1 MHSVFEKLRDVLF
14 VSSEKIAAFVAIK
27 FACAFEK
34 KEIMSE
40 LIEQVKSKANSWL
53 SSQVIDADTKALV
66 KSLLGQNDSKEL
78 IDNFYKD
85 LEFGTGGL
93 RGVMGA
99 GSNCM
104 NRYTVGMA
112 TQGLA
117 NYLNKTYSG
126 KKISVAIA
134 FDSRNNSPFFAQV
147 TADVLSAN
155 GIHVHVFPELRPTPL
170 LSFAIR
176 YLKCDS
182 GIVITASHNPK
193 EYNGYKAYWNDGA
206 QVVPPHDKNITEE
219 VKKITSFEHVNFK
232 ANPSL
237 VQKIGPEVEAA
248 YYEEVKKLIPNRNII
263 EKHKQ
268 IPLVYSSLHGAGI
281 TMVPECLKQIGF
293 TNIHVVES
301 QKKPDGNFP
310 TVHSPNPEEQ
320 SAMEQVINKGKEV
333 GATMVMATDPDT
345 DRVGIG
351 VKRADGEFILLNG
364 NQAFS
369 LMMYFILKNLKD
381 TRNSYI
387 AKTIVTSELVDTMAE
402 RMGVECFNTLTGFKY
417 IAALMGKLEGK
428 KKFIAAGE
436 ESYGYMV
443 GDFVRDKDAVSACAF
458 FAAMAASSAEEKK
471 SMYDWLIDMY
481 VEFGFYKEHLLNLT
495 KKGQQGEQEIKAMM
509 QKFRNNPPGEITGS
523 RVVRLLDYKSL
534 EEKDLTS
541 GKKTKLDFPASDV
554 LQFYLENGTKVSV
567 RPSGTEPKIKFY
579 IAVKTELPSRE
590 QFETKNAELDGRIKA
605 IENYLLSV

>member
-1 MHSVFEKLRDVLF
+1 
-14 VSSEKIAAFVAIK
+14 
-27 FACAFEK
+27 
-34 KEIMSE
+34 MSE
-40 LIEQVKSKANSWL
+40 LLEQVQTKANTWL
-53 SSQVIDADTKALV
+53 SSQVIDAETKASV
-66 KSLLGQNDSKEL
+66 RSLLSQKDSKEL

-104 NRYTVGMA
+104 NRYTVGVA

-117 NYLNKTYSG
+117 DYLNKTYPQ
-126 KKISVAIA
+126 KRISVAVA
-134 FDSRNNSPFFAQV
+134 FDSRNNSPFFAEV
-147 TADVLSAN
+147 TANVLSAN
-155 GIHVHVFPELRPTPL
+155 GIHVYLFSELRPTPL

-206 QVVPPHDKNITEE
+206 QVVPPHDKNITLE
-219 VKKITSFEHVNFK
+219 VKKITSFEQVNFN
-232 ANPSL
+232 ANPAL
-237 VQKIGPEVEAA
+237 IHTIGPEVEAA
-248 YYEEVKKLIPNRNII
+248 YYEEVKKLIPNKDVIAR
-263 EKHKQ
+263 HHDL
-268 IPLVYSSLHGAGI
+268 PLVYSSLHGAGI

-293 TNIHVVES
+293 SNIHVVEA
-301 QKKPDGNFP
+301 QRAPDGNFP

-320 SAMEQVINKGKEV
+320 SAMEMVINKGKEI

-351 VKRADGEFILLNG
+351 VRRADGEFILLNG

-369 LMMYFILKNLKD
+369 LMMYFILKNLKS
-381 TRNSYI
+381 TENAYI
-387 AKTIVTSELVDTMAE
+387 AKTIVTSELVDTMAKA
-402 RMGVECFNTLTGFKY
+402 MGVECYNTLTGFKY
-417 IAALMGKLEGK
+417 IAALMGKLDGK
-428 KKFIAAGE
+428 KRFIAAGE

-458 FAAMAASSAEEKK
+458 FAAMAANSADENK

-509 QKFRNNPPGEITGS
+509 EKFRNNPPAEITGS
-523 RVVRLLDYKSL
+523 KVVRLLDYKSL
-534 EEKDLTS
+534 EERDLVT
-541 GKKTKLDFPASDV
+541 GKKTKLDFPISDV
-554 LQFYLENGTKVSV
+554 LQFYLEDGTKVSV

-579 IAVKTELPSRE
+579 IAVNTDLTSRDD
-590 QFETKNAELDGRIKA
+590 FERKNQELDKRIKGVTD
-605 IENYLLSV
+605 YLMSA